1 MINFET
7 KTFIKNNKTLIKNG
21 KAVNGY
27 TISDKQVTL
36 SDIELLYQ
44 EYETSFPDQQTIAMF
59 PAKPESEL
67 KLSEIIYHKN
77 RSETQEILEKT
88 LLEGILNKSL
98 IYPDDSKWFWQSAQH
113 KNLII
118 PRWLFTDECHRE
130 IAYKPRILQENML
143 WDKNL
148 VGRRLRKTLTENTL
162 TTRITFKD
170 CFTILKDE
178 LPATKMHNVIS
189 DDDINMLLSEY
200 MKQIKKQETKA
211 RIGQYVADIKTHA
224 KAGFHKRKAIDNLLQ
239 NDSYLNV
246 QCHMPRW
253 IDIYENAID
262 YKTLLFISTFVP
274 DAQPL
279 QLQDKLSDYTNSYIQ
294 NNLDAIT
301 DYIAH
306 N

>member
-7 KTFIKNNKTLIKNG
+7 KTFVKNQKTLIKNG

-27 TISDKQVTL
+27 TISDKQITL
-36 SDIELLYQ
+36 SDIESLYQ
-44 EYETSFPDQQTIAMF
+44 DYEASFPDKQVTSMF

-67 KLSEIIYHKN
+67 KLSEIIYNKN
-77 RSETQEILEKT
+77 RSDAQEILEQT

-98 IYPDDSKWFWQSAQH
+98 IYPDDSKWFWQSTQH

-130 IAYKPRILQENML
+130 IAYKPCILSENML

-162 TTRITFKD
+162 IVRITFKD

-178 LPATKMHNVIS
+178 LLATKTYNIIS
-189 DDDINMLLSEY
+189 NNDINMLLSEY

-211 RIGQYVADIKTHA
+211 RMGQYIAAIKHA
-224 KAGFHKRKAIDNLLQ
+224 KTVFYKRKAIEKLLQ
-239 NDSYLNV
+239 NGSYLNT
-246 QCHMPRW
+246 QCNLPRW
-253 IDIYENAID
+253 IEIYENAID

-274 DAQPL
+274 NIPPL
-279 QLQDKLSDYTNSYIQ
+279 QPKGKLSDYTESYIRD
-294 NNLDAIT
+294 NIDAIT
-301 DYIAH
+301 DYVIH